1 MKFSIKVFFCILMVS
16 LLVACGG
23 KNESKNASPQAEETK
38 ETEKVVSMIDVTDM
52 PLSEA
57 EEKLKNLG
65 LNNIDAVKDDL
76 EWPDNRYIITEQ
88 SIASGTEV
96 KISEK
101 ISLKC
106 AKKCDLYLDL
116 TSASNLFLDTY
127 DMDIYLND
135 EMLGSVANGEVF
147 TKLVSILEGDYEVIA
162 YKSGNNSVKATKKIK
177 VDGDITFKSSIAHG
191 GNITFK
197 DATTTTGTIGAEIT
211 MINVTGRVL
220 QEAMTDLSN
229 SGFINV
235 REEPFS
241 DIWDKNNWIVV
252 NQGVA
257 AGSIIDK
264 NEKIQ
269 LDCIKLDKYF
279 KENYVGKN
287 LADVQKMAEESGFEI
302 RYQSTEGK
310 PDIGTIISNLS
321 QDNKLYWTVDEAY
334 QYGGANKT
342 AVVSVT
348 YQGTPEEREA
358 WEQARKESEAAEAA
372 RKESEAAERAKRES
386 EAAEERAKKESE
398 FAEERA
404 RRASVKASEAAEASE
419 ERARKESEFAEERAR
434 RASIAAEKANE
445 ETTKAKETKAAGKK
459 AKPTYYSTND
469 LDTAK
474 KGNTGVFA
482 YKSRGGT
489 YENYYVIDFDNG
501 YVYFFTNGNGDT
513 TCERLKIQE
522 GNLNDGVKVTYHD
535 YGRKWSNYLH
545 FKWKNKPE
553 HLILVDQN
561 YFETDFY
568 CTDLSDALLIKSG
581 KKIYD
586 Y

>member
-1 MKFSIKVFFCILMVS
+1 MGFRVKIIFSMLLLS

-23 KNESKNASPQAEETK
+23 KNESKNASPQTEETK
-38 ETEKVVSMIDVTDM
+38 ETEKVVSLIDVTGM
-52 PLSEA
+52 PLAEA
-57 EEKLKNLG
+57 EEQLKNLG
-65 LNNIDAVKDDL
+65 LSNIDAAKDDP

-88 SIASGTEV
+88 SIASGIEV

-101 ISLKC
+101 VSLKC
-106 AKKCDLYLDL
+106 IKKCDLYLDL

-135 EMLGSVANGEVF
+135 EMLGSVANGEAF

-177 VDGDITFKSSIAHG
+177 VDGDITFKSNIAHG
-191 GNITFK
+191 GSISFK
-197 DATTTTGTIGAEIT
+197 DTTTTTGIIGAEIS
-211 MINVTGRVL
+211 MIDVTGRVL
-220 QEAMTDLSN
+220 QEAMNDLSN
-229 SGFINV
+229 IGFINV
-235 REEPFS
+235 RQEPFS

-252 NQGVA
+252 SQGVA
-257 AGSIIDK
+257 AGSVIDK
-264 NEKIQ
+264 NERIQ

-287 LADVQKMAEESGFEI
+287 LAEVQKMAEESGFEI

-310 PDIGTIISNLS
+310 PDIGTIISGLS
-321 QDNKLYWTVDEAY
+321 QDNKIYWTVDEAH

-348 YQGTPEEREA
+348 YHGTPEERVA

-372 RKESEAAERAKRES
+372 RKESEAVERARKESEAAEERARKESEAAEERARRES
-386 EAAEERAKKESE
+386 EAAEERA
-398 FAEERA
+398 
-404 RRASVKASEAAEASE
+404 RRESEAAEE
-419 ERARKESEFAEERAR
+419 QARK
-434 RASIAAEKANE
+434 ASIEAEKESE
-445 ETTKAKETKAAGKK
+445 ETTKAKETQAAKK
-459 AKPTYYSTND
+459 KSTYYSTND
-469 LDTAK
+469 LETAK
-474 KGNTGVFA
+474 KGNSGVFA

-489 YENYYVIDFDNG
+489 YENYYVIDFDEG
-501 YVYFFTNGNGDT
+501 FVYFFTNGNGDT
-513 TCERLKIQE
+513 TCERLRIQE
-522 GNLNDGVKVTYHD
+522 GDLNEGVKVTYHD
-535 YGRKWSNYLH
+535 NGRKWSNYLH
-545 FKWKNKPE
+545 FKWKNMPD

-561 YFETDFY
+561 LFTWDFY
-568 CTDLSDALLIKSG
+568 CTDLSDALRIKSG

>member
-1 MKFSIKVFFCILMVS
+1 MKFRVRSILSLLMIS

-38 ETEKVVSMIDVTDM
+38 ETEKVVSMIDVTGM
-52 PLSEA
+52 PLPEA

-65 LNNIDAVKDDL
+65 LSNIDATKEDP

-116 TSASNLFLDTY
+116 TSASNLFLDIY

-191 GNITFK
+191 GSITFK
-197 DATTTTGTIGAEIT
+197 DATTTAGTIGAEIT

-220 QEAMTDLSN
+220 QDAMTDLSN

-257 AGSIIDK
+257 AGSVIDK

-279 KENYVGKN
+279 KEHYVGKN

-310 PDIGTIISNLS
+310 PDIGTIISGLS
-321 QDNKLYWTVDEAY
+321 QDNKIYWTVDEAY

-348 YQGTPEEREA
+348 YQGTPEERAA

-372 RKESEAAERAKRES
+372 RKESEAAERARRES
-386 EAAEERAKKESE
+386 EAAEERARRESE
-398 FAEERA
+398 AAEERA
-404 RRASVKASEAAEASE
+404 RRESEAAE
-419 ERARKESEFAEERAR
+419 ERARKESEAAEERAR
-434 RASIAAEKANE
+434 RTSIEAEKARE
-445 ETTKAKETKAAGKK
+445 ESTKAKEKKETAASDKISVAEFAKMVCPQLNRFDYSKVETKDNLVTIMISQKGITETAYYASHDRKK
-459 AKPTYYSTND
+459 KKEWNSNIADPLEFLCAQTYD
-469 LDTAK
+469 
-474 KGNTGVFA
+474 
-482 YKSRGGT
+482 
-489 YENYYVIDFDNG
+489 
-501 YVYFFTNGNGDT
+501 
-513 TCERLKIQE
+513 
-522 GNLNDGVKVTYHD
+522 
-535 YGRKWSNYLH
+535 
-545 FKWKNKPE
+545 
-553 HLILVDQN
+553 
-561 YFETDFY
+561 
-568 CTDLSDALLIKSG
+568 SG
-581 KKIYD
+581 KSLCGPNTCVGLMLVSDYD
-586 Y
+586 HNTVLYSAFNGKTNFDITDQ